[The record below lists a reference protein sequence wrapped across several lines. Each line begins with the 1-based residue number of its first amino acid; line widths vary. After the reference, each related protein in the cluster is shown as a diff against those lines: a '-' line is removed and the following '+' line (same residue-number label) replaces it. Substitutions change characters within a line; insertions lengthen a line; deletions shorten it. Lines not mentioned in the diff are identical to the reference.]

1 MIVGM
6 SMGPLRKH
14 RETCAYCGKDL
25 FNGYII
31 KGKLSWCSQKH
42 YLAWLTE
49 NQRWEDESPN
59 G

>member
-1 MIVGM
+1 LK
-6 SMGPLRKH
+6 PH

-31 KGKLSWCSQKH
+31 KGKLSWCNQRH